1 MDYSISCKYSLRLTE
16 KLKSLDTQNVLDFEL
31 INKAIYWA
39 RKYHADQKR
48 KSGELYYSHPLEVA
62 YIISDYNL
70 KTDVIVASILHDI
83 VEDTEVTVE
92 MIHGSFGQRI
102 AEMVDRLT
110 RDRPDGTK
118 LSVKDILN
126 NSYQE
131 KDREV
136 LLIKLFD
143 RLHNIQTLGAISPE
157 KVKKI
162 TKETL
167 NFFIVTTM
175 YMGYKNLEKTIYE
188 ICCKNLSIDSSFD
201 KDFQFSECKSY
212 LDFLEVSYSHQTVSQ
227 VFQNVINQIKNR
239 E

>member
-1 MDYSISCKYSLRLTE
+1 MGIMNYFEPCKYSIRLIE

-92 MIHGSFGQRI
+92 MINSSFGQRI
-102 AEMVDRLT
+102 SEMVDRLT
-110 RDRPDGTK
+110 RDRPNGTK
-118 LSVKDILN
+118 LSVEEILN
-126 NSYQE
+126 NAYHL
-131 KDREV
+131 KDKEV

-143 RLHNIQTLGAISPE
+143 RLHNIQTIKSQSPE
-157 KVKKI
+157 KQEKI
-162 TKETL
+162 CKETIKHMLLTCFYIENKTLADTLRDISLIPL
-167 NFFIVTTM
+167 N
-175 YMGYKNLEKTIYE
+175 K
-188 ICCKNLSIDSSFD
+188 
-201 KDFQFSECKSY
+201 FQSQEFSY
-212 LDFLEVSYSHQTVSQ
+212 LKKERNYFEFLVS
-227 VFQNVINQIKNR
+227 
-239 E
+239 